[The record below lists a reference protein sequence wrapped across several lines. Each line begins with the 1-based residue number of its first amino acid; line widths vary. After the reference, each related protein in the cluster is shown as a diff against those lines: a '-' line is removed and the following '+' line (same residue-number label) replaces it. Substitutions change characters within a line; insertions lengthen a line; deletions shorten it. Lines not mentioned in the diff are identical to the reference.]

1 MNSEKL
7 SQIVRIMLLIIGGLI
22 LGFITV
28 KYLLPIALPFLIGWG
43 IAFLVR
49 PLGRAAEKR
58 LHISARIATP
68 LIAIILLTLL
78 LAVTVGLGVAIGSQG
93 VGLLTELAESGR
105 LDEIISNILNPF
117 EGKLSGEYSKELE
130 EYLGSTVENLVSG
143 LLGSFAALLGS
154 VVGAIPKI
162 LFFLLVTLIATVY
175 FCQDIDKINSF
186 VLGLLP
192 EKAREYLGRFKQNSL
207 SVVLKYSRSYFIIML
222 ITFVL
227 MLIGFSILGVRY
239 ALILSLALAVLDIL
253 PLFGVGTVL
262 VPYSVI
268 CFVSGDVRL
277 GVGLA
282 LLFVANEVIR
292 QLAEPRIL
300 GKNLGIH
307 PLISVILL
315 YAGYSLFGFFGLLL
329 LPLFAVGINC
339 FIKKTK
345 PADIKK

>member
-1 MNSEKL
+1 
-7 SQIVRIMLLIIGGLI
+7 
-22 LGFITV
+22 
-28 KYLLPIALPFLIGWG
+28 
-43 IAFLVR
+43 
-49 PLGRAAEKR
+49 
-58 LHISARIATP
+58 
-68 LIAIILLTLL
+68 
-78 LAVTVGLGVAIGSQG
+78 
-93 VGLLTELAESGR
+93 
-105 LDEIISNILNPF
+105 
-117 EGKLSGEYSKELE
+117 
-130 EYLGSTVENLVSG
+130 
-143 LLGSFAALLGS
+143 
-154 VVGAIPKI
+154 
-162 LFFLLVTLIATVY
+162 
-175 FCQDIDKINSF
+175 
-186 VLGLLP
+186 
-192 EKAREYLGRFKQNSL
+192 
-207 SVVLKYSRSYFIIML
+207 ML